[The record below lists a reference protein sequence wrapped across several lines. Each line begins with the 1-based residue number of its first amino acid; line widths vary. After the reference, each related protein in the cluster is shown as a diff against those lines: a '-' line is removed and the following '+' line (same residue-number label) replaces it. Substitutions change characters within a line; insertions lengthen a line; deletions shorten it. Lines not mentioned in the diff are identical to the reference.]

1 MKCWRRSGRVSWFVL
16 LVLTFVVLVA
26 GSFSDARAQ
35 ETEGIEEAAGV
46 TSAAPSGA
54 NAAVGAQVPVPPA
67 SGGAALPTTLESTP
81 SSSAPQTQTL
91 AKPATN
97 PEERSAATA
106 KTPSASAATARPGAP
121 APVVR
126 NGIVSGG
133 SNGTSPGTA
142 TPATETAQAL
152 RVVLGLTVLAV
163 LPALLVC
170 LTSFLR
176 IIVVLSMLRHAIGMN
191 ETPPN
196 TVLIGLALFLTLFTM
211 SPVLQKV
218 NQDAFEPFMAGK
230 LSMEDGYGKGVAP
243 LREFMVRQTREAD
256 LALMVELSKA
266 QTPKSMDDISNVQLI
281 PSFMLSELRAAFQIG
296 FVIFLPF
303 LLIDLLV
310 SSILMALGM
319 MMMPPTT
326 IALPLKILMFILVD
340 GWSLVLKALVGSFH

>member
-1 MKCWRRSGRVSWFVL
+1 M
-16 LVLTFVVLVA
+16 
-26 GSFSDARAQ
+26 
-35 ETEGIEEAAGV
+35 
-46 TSAAPSGA
+46 
-54 NAAVGAQVPVPPA
+54 
-67 SGGAALPTTLESTP
+67 PTL
-81 SSSAPQTQTL
+81 SS
-91 AKPATN
+91 
-97 PEERSAATA
+97 
-106 KTPSASAATARPGAP
+106 
-121 APVVR
+121 
-126 NGIVSGG
+126 
-133 SNGTSPGTA
+133 

-152 RVVLGLTVLAV
+152 RVVLGLTVLAI

-218 NQDAFEPFMAGK
+218 NHDAFEPFMAGK
-230 LSMEDGYGKGVAP
+230 LSMEEGYSKGVAP

-266 QTPKSMDDISNVQLI
+266 PMPRSMDDISNVQLI
-281 PSFMLSELRAAFQIG
+281 PAFMLSELRAAFQIG

-303 LLIDLLV
+303 LLIDLIV
-310 SSILMALGM
+310 SSVLMALGM

>member
-1 MKCWRRSGRVSWFVL
+1 MNFGIQQIGSYLDKHWRIYLASVLMTIALLGWPVNDARSQVTVDTAAPAAPAVEPAPAASPSPAAASSQQAPASVASAPAAAPRAPAAAANSARSRVSP
-16 LVLTFVVLVA
+16 TPAVA
-26 GSFSDARAQ
+26 
-35 ETEGIEEAAGV
+35 
-46 TSAAPSGA
+46 
-54 NAAVGAQVPVPPA
+54 
-67 SGGAALPTTLESTP
+67 PTL
-81 SSSAPQTQTL
+81 SS
-91 AKPATN
+91 
-97 PEERSAATA
+97 
-106 KTPSASAATARPGAP
+106 
-121 APVVR
+121 
-126 NGIVSGG
+126 
-133 SNGTSPGTA
+133 

-152 RVVLGLTVLAV
+152 RVVLGLTVLAI

-218 NQDAFEPFMAGK
+218 NHDAFEPFMAGK
-230 LSMEDGYGKGVAP
+230 LSMEEGYSKGVAP

-266 QTPKSMDDISNVQLI
+266 PMPRSMDDISNVQLI
-281 PSFMLSELRAAFQIG
+281 PAFMLSELRAAFQIG

-303 LLIDLLV
+303 LLIDLIV
-310 SSILMALGM
+310 SSVLMALGM